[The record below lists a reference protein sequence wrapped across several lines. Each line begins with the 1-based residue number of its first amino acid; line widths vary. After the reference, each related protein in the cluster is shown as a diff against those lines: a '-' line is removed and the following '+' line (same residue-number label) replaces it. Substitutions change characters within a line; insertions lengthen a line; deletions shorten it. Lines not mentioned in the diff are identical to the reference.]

1 MLSKITDVIDNPK
14 LKLCVNSK
22 GGLEAK
28 KPYVWEIAQAA
39 LGFGPYAPK
48 KVAKYLSEHQDQ
60 LYQEVDS
67 MATKG
72 LKIGA
77 VQDTIDVIFTQ
88 VDAGM
93 VKPDLMAHVYSSW
106 MGCLSEEKKSA
117 PFLKSVFLP
126 GTHDSGAYNIE
137 WLQKLTSGPD
147 ALRTASKILGYIP
160 IINDIVEDWT
170 VTQNKTVTQQLN
182 HGIRLFD
189 LRVAYDEDH
198 SSFYLAHTFALGG
211 LEACLKEFARFI
223 DQHPSEMIVINI
235 KPDYP
240 HRDAVYA
247 HEEELGAL
255 LDSYLG
261 EMMVERDHQDI
272 SLNEAVANHKN
283 IILSYNGS
291 QTVIGK
297 NIWTSDDAKEFWNNA
312 SNVADKIELL
322 NQGAPY
328 AGTAISYT
336 NACVTPNYK
345 TIITACSLYDVS
357 QEMNGRLYDLLQTS
371 PATLKDNNIGLIM
384 DFPNNELVE
393 EIISLNHIEE

>member
-1 MLSKITDVIDNPK
+1 
-14 LKLCVNSK
+14 
-22 GGLEAK
+22 
-28 KPYVWEIAQAA
+28 
-39 LGFGPYAPK
+39 
-48 KVAKYLSEHQDQ
+48 
-60 LYQEVDS
+60 
-67 MATKG
+67 
-72 LKIGA
+72 
-77 VQDTIDVIFTQ
+77 
-88 VDAGM
+88 
-93 VKPDLMAHVYSSW
+93 
-106 MGCLSEEKKSA
+106 
-117 PFLKSVFLP
+117 
-126 GTHDSGAYNIE
+126 
-137 WLQKLTSGPD
+137 
-147 ALRTASKILGYIP
+147 
-160 IINDIVEDWT
+160 
-170 VTQNKTVTQQLN
+170 LN

-211 LEACLKEFARFI
+211 LEACLKEFAQFI

-247 HEEELGAL
+247 HEVELGAL

-261 EMMVERDHQDI
+261 EMMVGRDHQDI

-291 QTVIGK
+291 QAVIGE

-322 NQGAPY
+322 HQGAPY

-357 QEMNGRLYDLLQTS
+357 QEMNGRLYELLQTS

-384 DFPNNELVE
+384 DFPNDHLVE
-393 EIISLNHIEE
+393 KIISLNHIEE